1 MLTVSLV
8 YRQPRFTSTPHQR
21 LTSRVE
27 EMMHNQPTIEILDFV
42 ATGITVRFLRN
53 LGSLS
58 DQMGSR
64 FTSSLIK
71 ILVAASRHDRVPH
84 PCL

>member
-1 MLTVSLV
+1 MLSVLLV
-8 YRQPRFTSTPHQR
+8 YSPARFTSTPPQR
-21 LTSRVE
+21 LKSRVE
-27 EMMHNQPTIEILDFV
+27 EMMHNQPTVEIRDFV
-42 ATGITVRFLRN
+42 VTGIMVRFLRN
-53 LGSLS
+53 LRSLS

-64 FTSSLIK
+64 FTSGLIE